1 MTSLMHT
8 TIFSNKDVLN
18 FKKHAF
24 NGSFRAAESTKVC
37 QICCGRSSIFNFV
50 SIFNNHFIIIT
61 YNMAKRIEVCQGLA
75 DFGSLWQTSTT
86 NKLGLCNDH
95 DMFWASHG
103 THLDTVEML

>member
-1 MTSLMHT
+1 
-8 TIFSNKDVLN
+8 
-18 FKKHAF
+18 
-24 NGSFRAAESTKVC
+24 
-37 QICCGRSSIFNFV
+37 
-50 SIFNNHFIIIT
+50 
-61 YNMAKRIEVCQGLA
+61 MAKRIEVCQGLA